1 MVCIMPLQNRVDPFG
16 KIIAT
21 PQHGTLMGNR
31 GQLHNDHKQLLRQ
44 KCSEKRWIYC
54 QLEFNGRKR
63 EVMAPGQYTELFFL
77 DQPTAVA
84 AGHRPCASCRRQEYL
99 LFREAVA
106 KGNPGLGIEP
116 NSPIDAVDRA
126 MHHDRLTELGEQKV
140 FEARLVELPDGT
152 IVVAGPKDGPQL
164 WAGQRL
170 LPWSFDGYGP
180 GKKVAAE
187 KEVTVLTPRL
197 IVNALSSGFPVVLA
211 PMKK

>member
-1 MVCIMPLQNRVDPFG
+1 MPLQNRVDPFG
-16 KIIAT
+16 VIIAT
-21 PQHGTLMGNR
+21 PQRGTVMGNR
-31 GQLHNDHKQLLRQ
+31 GVLHDDAKRLVRQ
-44 KCSEKRWIYC
+44 REAEKRWIYC
-54 QLEFNGRKR
+54 QLEFKGRKR
-63 EVMAPGQYTELFFL
+63 ELMAPGHYTELFFL
-77 DQPTAVA
+77 DTPTALA

-116 NSPIDAVDRA
+116 SSPIDAVDRA

-140 FEARLVELPDGT
+140 FKARLVELPQGT
-152 IVVAGPKDGPQL
+152 IVVADPKEGPQL

-180 GKKVAAE
+180 GKKVAPE

-197 IVNALSSGFPVVLA
+197 MVNALASGFPVVL
-211 PMKK
+211 PPTKK